1 MSFLHEHQPETQ
13 LGRSESDPNLDP
25 NRLTSVQSN
34 RPYPKPYYFS
44 GQFEVPPGSLAF
56 SVTLFTV
63 CAVALLALIYIRRCL
78 SIFGKAELGGP
89 RNLKIA
95 SFAFAVFL
103 WFFYVLFSAL
113 QSYGIIA
120 GF

>member
-1 MSFLHEHQPETQ
+1 
-13 LGRSESDPNLDP
+13 
-25 NRLTSVQSN
+25 
-34 RPYPKPYYFS
+34 
-44 GQFEVPPGSLAF
+44 
-56 SVTLFTV
+56 V